1 MVFSLCHHIWQIP
14 FQLNRQLG
22 GSMPNCA
29 ANSACS
35 SRRSSRASAVSGSA
49 AYGGQYGSNP
59 SSRRSSGS
67 RPGSRRESF
76 LTPQDSSDSTTGP
89 THYLSA
95 AALASSAAQVPG
107 GLAENNGDSSMSA
120 GQSLLQSIGA
130 LVPYIDFDLSL
141 SLTIEW
147 LSNKNT
153 HLSSFSLSE
162 CPGALGDIPLQF
174 DDSQRISEQHRFKD
188 GSIRYR
194 YYIFWFL

>member
-1 MVFSLCHHIWQIP
+1 
-14 FQLNRQLG
+14 
-22 GSMPNCA
+22 MPNCA

-95 AALASSAAQVPG
+95 AALASSAAQVPA

-130 LVPYIDFDLSL
+130 GVVGAAS
-141 SLTIEW
+141 T
-147 LSNKNT
+147 
-153 HLSSFSLSE
+153 FSTVT
-162 CPGALGDIPLQF
+162 PP
-174 DDSQRISEQHRFKD
+174 
-188 GSIRYR
+188 RYR
-194 YYIFWFL
+194 KPFLRPYQHF